1 MTHTK
6 FIELL
11 NLYLDHE
18 ISMEDAAALE
28 AEIQRDPKR
37 RDIYRQYC
45 QMHRGCQ
52 ELASAFATEGA
63 ISPER
68 RSIVPPASKP
78 ARSVFNSWTYG
89 AAAMAACAAFA
100 VVTFIRQPA
109 PSAEGT
115 LASAT
120 PSAPQQTVATAAP
133 QPAPATSSVYSL
145 SEFSAP
151 RSELHSVFT
160 PTLVNLTTVPREK
173 SSLYATASGA
183 RFDWMDDVKLAPV
196 EGDEFSF
203 RVRPVVVEGDRTYRS
218 QRPFEGKVEM
228 TAFQFQR

>member
-1 MTHTK
+1 MTHSK

-18 ISMEDAAALE
+18 INMEDAAALE

-45 QMHRGCQ
+45 QMHRGCL
-52 ELASAFATEGA
+52 ELSAAFATEGA
-63 ISPER
+63 PSPER
-68 RSIVPPASKP
+68 RSIVPPVRKP

-100 VVTFIRQPA
+100 VVTLVRQSTPGG
-109 PSAEGT
+109 EGA
-115 LASAT
+115 LASAA
-120 PSAPQQTVATAAP
+120 PSAPQQTIATAP
-133 QPAPATSSVYSL
+133 SQPAPAPSVYSL
-145 SEFSAP
+145 SELTSP

-160 PTLVNLTTVPREK
+160 PTLVNLETVSREK
-173 SSLYATASGA
+173 SSLYATASGD
-183 RFDWMDDVKLAPV
+183 RFDWMDEVKLAPV
-196 EGDEFSF
+196 EGSEFSF

-218 QRPFEGKVEM
+218 QHPFEGKVEM